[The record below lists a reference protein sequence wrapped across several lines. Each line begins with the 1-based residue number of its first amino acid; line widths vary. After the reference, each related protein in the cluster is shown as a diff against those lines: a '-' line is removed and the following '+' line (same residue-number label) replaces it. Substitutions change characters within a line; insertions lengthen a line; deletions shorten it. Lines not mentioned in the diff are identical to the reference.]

1 MTKLNTALSV
11 ILIIAVAFLFS
22 REFSSET
29 ESSRESGTTLSAT
42 NDDVLTK
49 PIRIAYI
56 ITDSLI
62 KNYDYHKELSMEI
75 EAKAKILEK
84 DIDQKRIAFEENL
97 TILQQQSANMSQEQM
112 QEAQLD
118 LQRAE
123 QNLLAYRDSKAQEL
137 NVANQEL
144 NMLILDDM
152 KIVIDSIQK
161 EMNLDFILSKDPNSI
176 LLQANA
182 DYDITSL
189 VAERLNENYKNRKK

>member
-123 QNLLAYRDSKAQEL
+123 QNLLASRDSKAQEL

>member
-11 ILIIAVAFLFS
+11 ILIIAVAFLFR

-42 NDDVLTK
+42 NDDVLIK

>member
-11 ILIIAVAFLFS
+11 ILIIAVAFLFR

-42 NDDVLTK
+42 NDDVLIK

-123 QNLLAYRDSKAQEL
+123 QNLLAYRDSKSQEL
-137 NVANQEL
+137 NVANQ
-144 NMLILDDM
+144 
-152 KIVIDSIQK
+152 
-161 EMNLDFILSKDPNSI
+161 
-176 LLQANA
+176 
-182 DYDITSL
+182 
-189 VAERLNENYKNRKK
+189 